1 MTMKAKRMN
10 HESGFT
16 LIELLIAV
24 SILSAGLLALGS
36 MQVGAISGNAY
47 SANVTERST
56 LAADRLEKLLA
67 LPYTHADL
75 TSGAHVDPNPPS
87 GRTVQWN
94 IVDNAPLANT
104 KTITLTVQ
112 WTDHAAQK
120 SVSMQRIVARSL

>member
-1 MTMKAKRMN
+1 MTAKRTKR
-10 HESGFT
+10 ESGFT

-36 MQVGAISGNAY
+36 MQVSAISGSAY
-47 SANVTERST
+47 SANVTEGST

-75 TSGAHVDPNPPS
+75 SSGAHVDPNPPT
-87 GRTVQWN
+87 GRTVRWN

-112 WTDHAAQK
+112 WMDHAAQK
-120 SVSMQRIVARSL
+120 SVSMQRIIARML